1 MLKPQSEE
9 RSTITLFSIG
19 QCWDEVGTL
28 TLDRSQVPLTPDKEE
43 KVRQPMFADQFDPSR
58 KYYYSRPLS
67 LSIARSREV
76 VNGPRPHLCDCVR
89 CLRLSKSTPATDDL
103 YARGG
108 SINDRLA
115 RVGWGLAFG
124 ATRPTTCKLRQR
136 PSAPAPGSGAAN
148 SRLPGNGAQGVADL
162 VHGPARGVA
171 LGWMAW
177 PD

>member
-28 TLDRSQVPLTPDKEE
+28 TLDRSQVPLTPDKED
-43 KVRQPMFADQFDPSR
+43 KVRQPMFADRFDPSR

-89 CLRLSKSTPATDDL
+89 CLRLSNPPPLLTIFMPAAEASTTAWPAW
-103 YARGG
+103 AGG
-108 SINDRLA
+108 S
-115 RVGWGLAFG
+115 
-124 ATRPTTCKLRQR
+124 
-136 PSAPAPGSGAAN
+136 PSALLV
-148 SRLPGNGAQGVADL
+148 RLRAS
-162 VHGPARGVA
+162 
-171 LGWMAW
+171 
-177 PD
+177 